1 MLNQATASDLPF
13 CDTFIPQKA
22 KPKVVGNQMESWQ
35 TKKWGIGEKSF
46 RTPVSEHLQETTV
59 DSHTDGLFLA

>member
-1 MLNQATASDLPF
+1 M
-13 CDTFIPQKA
+13 
-22 KPKVVGNQMESWQ
+22 VGNQMESWQ

-59 DSHTDGLFLA
+59 YSHTDGLFLA